1 MAITNREITP
11 ETDDVEIHLRRVWPN
26 VEAYRYNSASIRI
39 RIVDERFRGRS
50 KAERFN
56 AVIPLIRQLPKETE
70 ADVTMLVLLAPGEEA
85 ESLSNFEFEHPTPSA
100 L

>member
-1 MAITNREITP
+1 MAVANREVTP
-11 ETDDVEIHLRRVWPN
+11 ETDVVEAHLRRDWPN
-26 VEAYRYNSASIRI
+26 VEAYRYNPASIRI
-39 RIVDERFRGRS
+39 RIIDERFRGKS

-56 AVIPLIRQLPKETE
+56 AVIPSIRQLPKDTE

-85 ESLSNFEFEHPTPSA
+85 ESLSNFEFEHPTPTA